1 MSHVLML
8 VKIDDQVTV
17 QSGSDYRDQVLFN
30 TIEDIPFVKEI
41 SVYTPLDD
49 KGEIH
54 KLDFDYAYDVAVLS
68 RRMRRLKEKEV

>member
-8 VKIDDQVTV
+8 VEIDDQVTV

-49 KGEIH
+49 KGEIR

>member
-54 KLDFDYAYDVAVLS
+54 KLDFDYAYDVAVS
-68 RRMRRLKEKEV
+68 SWRMRRLKEKEV